1 MLSEY
6 YEAATKSAA
15 VVEQDWLGAITLT
28 GTERASWLQ
37 GMVTNDVEKLNPGE
51 GCYAAHLN
59 AQGRLIA
66 QMTVFAEE
74 DTIRLVLER
83 ASTGKLLSTF
93 DKLIIM
99 EDVLAQ
105 DASDEYAAFGVLGPR
120 AQLVLEAWLGEPL
133 GLAGLYRHRHFGD
146 ARIVLS
152 DLGYDV
158 WVRRDLSDKTLR
170 GIAEHGA
177 TAIDHGVWDVLRT
190 EAGLPIYGVDIDE
203 TTTMPELGERG
214 ISYDKGCYIG
224 QEVVARVKY
233 IGHVNRRFVGV
244 VADGQDLA
252 EIRSAVRKDGK
263 DVGYVTTSLFSP
275 GLGKPVAMGFVNRVA
290 ATAGTNVDLIGQETM
305 IPARV
310 VDLPFIP
317 SRRVV

>member
-1 MLSEY
+1 MLPEY
-6 YEAATKSAA
+6 YEAATRKAA
-15 VVEQDWLGAITLT
+15 VVEQDWLGLIALT

-37 GMVTNDVEKLNPGE
+37 GMITNDIEKLGPGE

-59 AQGRLIA
+59 AQGRVIA
-66 QMTVFAEE
+66 QMTALIDEE
-74 DTIRLVLER
+74 SILLALER
-83 ASTGKLLSTF
+83 ATTGKLLSAF

-105 DASDEYAAFGVLGPR
+105 DASDQYAAFGVLGPE
-120 AQLVLEAWLGEPL
+120 AHTVLESWLGQ
-133 GLAGLYRHRHFGD
+133 GLNAPGLYRHCRFGD
-146 ARIVLS
+146 LRVVHS
-152 DLGYDV
+152 ELGYTV
-158 WVRRDLSDKTLR
+158 WVRRGVSDKTLR
-170 GIAEHGA
+170 DIVQHGA

-214 ISYDKGCYIG
+214 INYEKGCYIG

-233 IGHVNRRFVGV
+233 IGHVNRRFVGMI
-244 VADGQDLA
+244 AEGDDLP
-252 EIRSAVRKDGK
+252 EIRSGVRMAGR

-275 GLGKPVAMGFVNRVA
+275 GLGKPVALGFINRVA
-290 ATAGTNVDLIGQETM
+290 AAAGTSVNLVGQESI
-305 IPARV
+305 IPATV

-317 SRRVV
+317 SRSSV

>member
-15 VVEQDWLGAITLT
+15 VVEQDWLGVITLT

-37 GMVTNDVEKLNPGE
+37 GMVTNEVEKVNPGE

-66 QMTVFAEE
+66 QMTVLVEE
-74 DTIRLVLER
+74 EAIRLVLER
-83 ASTGKLLSTF
+83 ATTGKLLSTF

-105 DASDEYAAFGVLGPR
+105 DGSHEYAAFGVLGPR
-120 AQLVLEAWLGEPL
+120 AQSVLESWIGAPLDLQEPYQHHRFGE
-133 GLAGLYRHRHFGD
+133 AH
-146 ARIVLS
+146 IVLS

-170 GIAEHGA
+170 EIAEHGA

-233 IGHVNRRFVGV
+233 IGHVNRRFVGI

-252 EIRSAVRKDGK
+252 EIRSSVRKDGK

-290 ATAGTNVDLIGQETM
+290 ATAGTNVHLVGQETM
-305 IPARV
+305 IPASV
-310 VDLPFIP
+310 VDLPFIT
-317 SRRVV
+317 SRRGV